1 MKVHYID
8 SPNQIVL
15 ENAINEILYKE
26 GINAVVV
33 LSCGENLMDLE
44 AFSNFLKGLSKP
56 ISGGIFPGIIYEK
69 QVYKRGSLIIEVTKD
84 VYTQIF
90 HHLSDLND
98 HLEGDLMDFSLKIED
113 ESLLMV
119 YFDGL
124 TQGIESFK
132 ESLFY
137 NLGLSHQYVG
147 GGAGTLDFSK
157 TPAIISNEGL
167 LQDAAV
173 IMAMQVPVGI
183 GVAHGWH
190 PITDEIKV
198 SKASRNVIQEL
209 NGRNALQVYRDV
221 IFERTGERLDPSLF
235 FQVAQK
241 FPFGIARMNLDMV
254 VRDPISCNEN
264 GEIICVGDVP
274 SGSFVHILS
283 GNVRSL
289 VNGAIQAK
297 EAAERHY
304 QLKSQNE
311 SMPFLIDCISRFLF
325 LKEDYVEELEAIG
338 MDNLTGVLTLG
349 EIANSG
355 VNYLELYNKTAV
367 VCMMEV

>member
-1 MKVHYID
+1 MKVHYIESSD
-8 SPNQIVL
+8 QIAL
-15 ENAINEILYKE
+15 ENAINEILYRD
-26 GINAVVV
+26 GINSVVV
-33 LSCGENLMDLE
+33 LTCSENQMDLE
-44 AFSNFLKGLSKP
+44 LFSAYLKALTKP
-56 ISGGIFPGIIYEK
+56 ISGGIFPGVIYKK
-69 QVYKRGSLIIEVTKD
+69 QVYNQGSLIIEVTKE

-90 HHLSDLND
+90 HNLSLQND
-98 HLEGDLMDFSLKIED
+98 QLEGDLMDFSLKIED

-147 GGAGTLDFSK
+147 GGAGALDFSK
-157 TPAIISNEGL
+157 KPTIISNEGM

-173 IMAMQVPVGI
+173 IMAIQIPVGI

-198 SKASRNVIQEL
+198 SKAYRNVIQEL
-209 NGRNALQVYRDV
+209 NGRNALQVYKDV
-221 IFERTGERLDPSLF
+221 IYERTGEVVNPNRF
-235 FQVAQK
+235 FEVAQK

-254 VRDPISCNEN
+254 VRDPIECNEK

-274 SGSFVHILS
+274 NGSFVHILS

-297 EAAERHY
+297 ETAERNYH
-304 QLKSQNE
+304 LKSQNK
-311 SMPFLIDCISRFLF
+311 SVPFLIDCISRFLF

-338 MDNLTGVLTLG
+338 IEALSGVLTLG